1 LAELRNFTYGVFPDF
16 SFEVFGEYPL
26 PREKPPKYSE
36 SIDFPYSSHS
46 EITQKHVTEEEMVY
60 LCWIEIW
67 ASCLWYQDENEHNLR
82 FKELISTLRALRKVS
97 TSALT
102 SSYKILLEASARVN
116 PSLGMPIFKEMTD
129 SQVMVDAATVHLLQ
143 RILSLSIKKDQKH
156 AVKNTGNSI
165 FYTNSLIND
174 NFMPNT
180 YRRRVFTKAGDHH
193 IFAKQELCFLI
204 KETCKKCHKFLSI
217 AEIKSGWQNTAY
229 IFESTCP
236 GCKEKYIPSLRIRIG
251 LEVGHDQKTSNREN
265 TIFVSPITLRSMI
278 KDLLDDPIYKFRL
291 EIDLMRIYNAIIFW
305 NLIWHFNNLGL
316 PFEFMLPYEQEVI
329 DVKNSFVIVG
339 EEIGKKVKVDK
350 ETQTDWNLV
359 NIDQAIRK
367 YNETISKNKDV

>member
-1 LAELRNFTYGVFPDF
+1 
-16 SFEVFGEYPL
+16 
-26 PREKPPKYSE
+26 
-36 SIDFPYSSHS
+36 
-46 EITQKHVTEEEMVY
+46 
-60 LCWIEIW
+60 
-67 ASCLWYQDENEHNLR
+67 
-82 FKELISTLRALRKVS
+82 
-97 TSALT
+97 
-102 SSYKILLEASARVN
+102 LLEASARVN